1 MRFYNSVGKRL
12 LSVVLGGVLLFG
24 NLSFGY
30 DATTSASTKEES
42 KPTPVQTKP
51 VEVKPTPK
59 PVQPKPATQNPTTV
73 SPTQTNKLSFHIVK
87 KGDMLY
93 KIAQMHNMSLSELLK
108 LNPQIKNPNRIYV
121 GQKVYVQTKQ
131 MAQTQKQT
139 QTPTPVKPQPDPVK
153 PVQEVV
159 LKTLVEAKLENGV
172 YRGSYL
178 DGGAQQVGIEF
189 TLENNKIASA
199 KFRSLTYKGVN
210 YLKPS
215 NAKEEALN
223 SQYNA
228 LLKGIIGK
236 TLSEANT
243 LLQTPEVL
251 ANDVKV
257 EVDTYTGATLRSRK
271 LAAALQDGVNRTP
284 YVAKGNG
291 ISYDNG
297 VYRGIFMDGNQE
309 QVGVEFTL
317 TDHKVEAIK
326 FNTLAYKEDNYLGES
341 PSEKVNALKVQYEAL
356 IQYLIGKDVTTHLDA
371 LRFSDLIAPTQKVE
385 ADSLTGATLRN
396 GKVIS
401 AVQEGLNRGVYK
413 PQAPESVSKERYAK
427 SYEDGTY
434 RGIFQYKGEQQVALE
449 FTLKNNVIET
459 IKYRLLAYKGVNYL
473 SADAPEKAKA
483 LKSQYEALIKYL
495 VGKPLSEVATLYTP
509 EKIAKDIT
517 IEADALTGATLRS
530 GKVTSAIHDALNK
543 GIY

>member
-30 DATTSASTKEES
+30 DATTSASTKEEP
-42 KPTPVQTKP
+42 KPTPVQTKPVEVKP

-59 PVQPKPATQNPTTV
+59 PVQPKPATQNPTTI

-121 GQKVYVQTKQ
+121 GQKVYVKNQSEA
-131 MAQTQKQT
+131 M
-139 QTPTPVKPQPDPVK
+139 VK
-153 PVQEVV
+153 PVETKVETPNQVV
-159 LKTLVEAKLENGV
+159 LKTLVEAKLENGI

-189 TLENNKIASA
+189 ALENNKIVSA

-215 NAKEEALN
+215 NAKEEALK
-223 SQYNA
+223 SQYDA
-228 LLKGIIGK
+228 LLKGILGK
-236 TLSEANT
+236 TVSEAKA

-251 ANDVKV
+251 AQDVKV
-257 EVDTYTGATLRSRK
+257 EMDTYTGATLRSKK

-317 TDHKVEAIK
+317 TDNKIDAVK

-341 PSEKVNALKVQYEAL
+341 ASEKVSVLKGQYEAL
-356 IQYLIGKDVTTHLDA
+356 IQYLIGKDVTTHLNA

-385 ADSLTGATLRN
+385 VDTLTGATLRN

-401 AVQEGLNRGVYK
+401 AVQDGLNRGVYK
-413 PQAPESVSKERYAK
+413 PQSPESVNKERYTK

-434 RGIFQYKGEQQVALE
+434 RGVFQYKGEQQVSLE

-543 GIY
+543 